1 MKKGLIVFMLLTASA
16 VGGQTLDSVWKRSI
30 LRFEEQDYHGVVEDM
45 DMFLEKMPGNPG
57 ALYNKGIALL
67 YLGNSDSACAY
78 ITLAQSF
85 GLKTNRSL
93 FNYACNNE
101 YIKDFLISEYYPRQK
116 VDPEHGYRPGY
127 TRADTLRGA
136 LRPERTCFD
145 VYYYDLEVKIIPGSK
160 KIKGVNDI
168 YFHVLNP
175 ATRIQIDLFDN
186 YTITG
191 ITWNG
196 TALHWHREYNAIF
209 IDFPR
214 ELIANENQKV
224 TIAYAG
230 KPDVAPN
237 PPWEGGFVWEHDK
250 NKNLWISVACE
261 HLGASSW
268 WPTKDHM
275 TDKPDSMQISLEI
288 PKGYQVVSN
297 GNLREVRTAGKKT
310 DLFRWFVSYPINNY
324 NVTFYIGKYVSFND
338 TLVTGNDTLRLDYN
352 VLDFNLQRARE
363 HFKQTRDV
371 LRFYNEAFGYYPFP
385 KDGYGLV
392 ESSYAGMEHQSAI
405 AYGNGYDN
413 NNDYEYRNQ
422 KYDFIIVH
430 ESAHEWWGNSV
441 TASDMADM
449 WIHEGFA
456 TYSEYLFL
464 EKMFGMDEYLYE
476 LTEKSKYIFNLW
488 PLVQNRDVNE
498 NTFAGNDVYNKGAMI
513 LHCLRCTLNNDSLF
527 FSILKGFYTKYKY
540 QVVNSNDFIRFVNQ
554 AAGYDLTPFFDKYLY
569 DTKLPVLAYRYYQ
582 ENNELVFRY
591 CWTGVETGFV
601 MPFGIETN
609 TKESLRLV
617 ADTDWQEIR
626 LPGIKWFNFF
636 TIWKGYEGSRDHS
649 FTYFSTHCENP

>member
-1 MKKGLIVFMLLTASA
+1 MRTIMIAFMLLTASV
-16 VGGQTLDSVWKRSI
+16 VGGQTLDSVWRRSI

-45 DMFLEKMPGNPG
+45 NIFLGRMPGNPG

-67 YLGNSDSACAY
+67 YLGNSDSACAD
-78 ITLAQSF
+78 IMLAQSA
-85 GLKTNRSL
+85 GLKSNRSL
-93 FNYACNNE
+93 FNYTCNKE
-101 YIKDFLISEYYPRQK
+101 YIKDFLIRDYYKHEK
-116 VDPEHGYRPGY
+116 VYPELGYRPRY
-127 TRADTLRGA
+127 TRADTLRGT

-145 VYYYDLEVKIIPGSK
+145 VYYYDLKVKIIPGSK
-160 KIKGVNDI
+160 KIKGANDI

-175 ATRIQIDLFDN
+175 TSRIQIDLFEN

-196 TALHWHREYNAIF
+196 AALSWHREYNAIF
-209 IDFPR
+209 IDFPH
-214 ELIANENQKV
+214 ELPADVNQTV
-224 TIAYAG
+224 TIAYGG

-237 PPWEGGFVWEHDK
+237 PPWEGGFVWERDK

-288 PKGYQVVSN
+288 PKGYQAVSN
-297 GNLREVRTAGKKT
+297 GDLREVQNAGKKS

-324 NVTFYIGKYVSFND
+324 NVTFYVGKYVSFND
-338 TLVTGNDTLRLDYN
+338 TLITGKDTLRLDYN

-371 LRFYNEAFGYYPFP
+371 LQFYNEAFGYYPFP
-385 KDGYGLV
+385 EDGYGLV

-456 TYSEYLFL
+456 TYAEYLFL

-498 NTFAGNDVYNKGAMI
+498 NTFAGNDVYNKGAMM

-527 FSILKGFYTKYKY
+527 LSILKGFCIKNKY
-540 QVVNSNDFIRFVNQ
+540 QVVSSNDFVRFVNQ
-554 AAGYDLTPFFDKYLY
+554 ATGNDFTPFFDKYLY
-569 DTKLPVLAYRYYQ
+569 DTKLPVLAYQYYQ
-582 ENNELVFRY
+582 EKDNLVIRY
-591 CWTGVETGFV
+591 CWTGVKNGFV

-617 ADTDWQEIR
+617 ADTNWQEIR
-626 LPGIKWFNFF
+626 LPGIKWFNFY
-636 TIWKGYEGSRDHS
+636 TIWKGYEGSKDHS
-649 FTYFSTHCENP
+649 FTYFNTHCENP